1 MVWGIVN
8 YFKCSSIIFFLPY
21 PSARSQFLFFLSPFA
36 RPFLALLA
44 SLCPSIFDAVFP
56 PLPVHLWRCLPPF
69 VRPFMAMLASLCP
82 SIYGAAC
89 LSLPFYLWRCLPP
102 FPVHLWRSLPPFP
115 VQLWHCFWKNVYES
129 PSLRQ
134 KITISVKHPRY
145 SVNRNCSIFAYKT
158 ITCQ

>member
-1 MVWGIVN
+1 MVWCIVN
-8 YFKCSSIIFFLPY
+8 YFKCSSIIFFLPS
-21 PSARSQFLFFLSPFA
+21 PSARSQFLFFLPPFA
-36 RPFLALLA
+36 RPFLAL
-44 SLCPSIFDAVFP
+44 
-56 PLPVHLWRCLPPF
+56 
-69 VRPFMAMLASLCP
+69 LASLCP